1 MHPAILLSAG
11 FLLGTVG
18 MKVAKSEPVHKATVK
33 MLAQGMRVK
42 EEAQTLID
50 EAKADFDDL
59 VAEASYANKQKA
71 EQQEVKIEEMENKEN
86 ENN

>member
-1 MHPAILLSAG
+1 MHPAILLGAG

-18 MKVAKSEPVHKATVK
+18 TKVVKSEPVHKATVK